1 MKKSKRE
8 TQAKIFRY
16 FITTISEQIYSTL
29 IVKNIKYNVNE
40 NKILKEKQGRNNFE
54 KKIQRP

>member
-40 NKILKEKQGRNNFE
+40 NKILKEKQGRNKFE